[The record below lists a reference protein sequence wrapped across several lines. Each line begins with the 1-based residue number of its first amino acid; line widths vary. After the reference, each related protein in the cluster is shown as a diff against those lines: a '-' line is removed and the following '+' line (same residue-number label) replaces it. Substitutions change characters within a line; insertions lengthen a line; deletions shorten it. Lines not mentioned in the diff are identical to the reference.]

1 MNIQEEQK
9 IYGIPEGISYGQF
22 QRQDELNN
30 KIYQRNLPDQ
40 KLKPNFDPRSV
51 QTKYSRFPIINR
63 RTEPQIPIEKY
74 LDHSVESN
82 FTPSNTKGH
91 VSGFINN
98 VHTESVLRNQFFS
111 IQKGADQSVYVP
123 SSNSDL
129 YKVTMPISTQNE
141 VQPFPSLFKQNTFDQ
156 NKRFSQD
163 IQIGNDVFYNNTRT
177 QLRNTV
183 DMK

>member
-1 MNIQEEQK
+1 MDSSAESGV
-9 IYGIPEGISYGQF
+9 YGLWGCQTFGSNQVYRRRGLSF
-22 QRQDELNN
+22 ELRR
-30 KIYQRNLPDQ
+30 RN
-40 KLKPNFDPRSV
+40 
-51 QTKYSRFPIINR
+51 
-63 RTEPQIPIEKY
+63 
-74 LDHSVESN
+74 
-82 FTPSNTKGH
+82 G
-91 VSGFINN
+91 G
-98 VHTESVLRNQFFS
+98 VLRNQFFS